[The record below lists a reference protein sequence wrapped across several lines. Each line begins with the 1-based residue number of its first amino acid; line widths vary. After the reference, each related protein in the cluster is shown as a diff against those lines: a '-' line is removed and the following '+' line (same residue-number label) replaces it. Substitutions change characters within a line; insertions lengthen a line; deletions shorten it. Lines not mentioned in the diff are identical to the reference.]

1 MIRKGCFPHLNRILD
16 LIEHANTVPEELN
29 SDEDPIDSED
39 DNDGHVRLE
48 VLPGNRGE
56 AKVAMLDDTLLCTIG
71 WKV

>member
-1 MIRKGCFPHLNRILD
+1 MIRKGCFPQLNRILD
-16 LIEHANTVPEELN
+16 LIERVDTLPEELN

-56 AKVAMLDDTLLCTIG
+56 AKVAMLDDTLLRTIG

>member
-1 MIRKGCFPHLNRILD
+1 MIRKGCFPQLNRILD
-16 LIEHANTVPEELN
+16 LIERADTLPEELN

-56 AKVAMLDDTLLCTIG
+56 AKVAMLDDTLLRTIG

>member
-1 MIRKGCFPHLNRILD
+1 
-16 LIEHANTVPEELN
+16 LIERVDTLPEELN

-39 DNDGHVRLE
+39 DNDSHVRLE

-56 AKVAMLDDTLLCTIG
+56 AKVAMLDDTLLRTIG

>member
-1 MIRKGCFPHLNRILD
+1 MIRKGCFPQLNRILD
-16 LIEHANTVPEELN
+16 LIEHANTVREELN

-56 AKVAMLDDTLLCTIG
+56 AKVAMLDDTLLRTIG